1 MVVEVMKTRAK
12 AVLSKT
18 GIPGARYCL
27 NPYVGC
33 AHGCVYCYATF
44 MKRYTGHTEPWGSFV
59 DIKEN
64 AVEVLRR
71 QLRRAGRGRVMLSS
85 VTDPYQPVEAR
96 ERLTRRCLEALLER
110 QFPVDVL
117 TKSPLVL
124 RDLDLMK
131 EFHDVAVGLTI
142 TTDEEKIRKAF
153 EPHAPPIAA
162 RLEALRALHEA
173 GIETYVFVGPLLP
186 MDPVSLAG
194 KIRPY
199 AGSVL
204 IDRMNYRSKSQ
215 WLFRRMGLIDWLDEG
230 FAEDIAGRLSS
241 ALKGKATLCY

>member
-1 MVVEVMKTRAK
+1 MGIKVTKISVK
-12 AVLSKT
+12 AALSKT

-44 MKRYTGHTEPWGSFV
+44 MKKYTGHTEPWGSFV

-64 AVEVLRR
+64 AAEALRR
-71 QLRRAGRGRVMLSS
+71 QLGRAERGRVMLSS

-96 ERLTRRCLEALLER
+96 EGLTRRCLEALLER
-110 QFPVDVL
+110 QFPVEVL

-124 RDLDLMK
+124 RDLDLIK
-131 EFHDVAVGLTI
+131 EFRDMTIGLTI
-142 TTDEEKIRKAF
+142 TTDDEEIRKAF

-162 RLEALRALHEA
+162 RLEALRVLHEA
-173 GIETYVFVGPLLP
+173 GVETYVFVGPLLP
-186 MDPVSLAG
+186 MDPVALAE
-194 KIRPY
+194 KIHPY

-215 WLFRRMGLIDWLDEG
+215 WLFRRMGLMDWLDED
-230 FAEDIAGRLSS
+230 FAEDIVGRLRS
-241 ALKGKATLCY
+241 ALKGQATLCY